1 MNTMKTCMIALIAL
15 ISRTT
20 IKAQTADDVIAK
32 HIVAIGGKDKL
43 SQMNTIYI
51 ESTIEA
57 MGNESPNK
65 VYIINGKAYRNES
78 DMMGQTMVQVVN
90 DKSGWAIMPFGGSSD
105 PTAMT
110 DDDYKA
116 SADAIYA
123 GDALIN
129 YTTNGGKV
137 ELQGQEKVNDI
148 NAYKIKYTSKLGY
161 ETTYYIDPSNNYII
175 QSVRQGNA
183 MGQAVTVTTTYSD
196 YQKTDFGVFMPY
208 TTNTDMGQFAFKLNT
223 KKIEIN
229 KDIDAKIFDMPGK

>member
-1 MNTMKTCMIALIAL
+1 MKACIIGLIAL
-15 ISRTT
+15 ISTT
-20 IKAQTADDVIAK
+20 TLKAQTAEDIIAK

-43 SQMNTIYI
+43 SQLKTVYMENTM
-51 ESTIEA
+51 EA
-57 MGNESPNK
+57 MGNQSPNK
-65 VYIINGKAYRNES
+65 VFIINGKSYRSES

-129 YTTNGGKV
+129 YPANGGKI
-137 ELQGQEKVNDI
+137 ELSGQEKVNGV

-161 ETTYYIDPSNNYII
+161 ETTYYIDPSSNYII

-183 MGQAVTVTTTYSD
+183 MGQTVTVTTTYSD

-208 TTNTDMGQFAFKLNT
+208 ATNTDMGQFAFKLNT